1 MESTPAPSD
10 HPDEE
15 IPPRGRIAVPDDALG
30 AVATRLAA
38 YDASPEARTLLAQI
52 LAATLAA
59 FTHSSSVR
67 DPLPDTAPGT
77 AQEALAVLAGI
88 DHLRSSLSAVDAS
101 WQVIA
106 EQRIRRD
113 DQEQGLPV
121 AKQGSGAAHEI
132 GLARRVSPASSS
144 FSLASA
150 RRLIQHMPATVE
162 SLWAGRLTERQAST
176 VASSLDGADPST
188 CARIDQLIADHPET
202 LQGKGHRELKSDLQ
216 TMIQRLE
223 PETSRQRAERAARS
237 RHVTMM
243 PLADGMAR
251 VTAILRGIDA
261 AGMMQALHTQA
272 ESLRAA
278 GAKESVPALEADLLV
293 DAVRTDVAGD
303 PSGDAARRP
312 SPTPGLDV
320 GIVITDTA
328 LLGRGDDIEC
338 AQLEGYGAIPAHI
351 VTDTLRGSPP
361 GHLRHAEHEHPDRDV
376 TAFYRRLYVGP
387 GTGELI
393 GMESRARLFP
403 SGLARMI
410 RWRDVTCRTPWCNA
424 VIRQIDHA
432 VPHSRGGATTYD
444 NGQGLC
450 VRCNLLKEHGGW
462 ELTPLFP
469 ATHEDGPPTSAAG
482 ATPAPEDPALEAPAP
497 GALVSEAPPPSL
509 IPPPPNPPAP
519 PAAPASSPEH
529 AAPPSGWGWLS
540 PHGATGI
547 NRRRPLLGPGTRRG
561 LIGDTPAE
569 GAPPDATPP

>member
-1 MESTPAPSD
+1 METTPTPSD

-15 IPPRGRIAVPDDALG
+15 LPPRGRIAVPDDALG
-30 AVATRLAA
+30 AVAARCAA
-38 YDASPEARTLLAQI
+38 YAASPEARTLLAQI

-59 FTHSSSVR
+59 FTRTSSVR

-88 DHLRSSLSAVDAS
+88 DHLRSSLSAVDTT
-101 WQVIA
+101 WQVTA

-113 DQEQGLPV
+113 DQEQGLSK
-121 AKQGSGAAHEI
+121 AKQGHGAAHEI

-150 RRLIQHMPATVE
+150 RRLVQHMPATVD

-176 VASSLDGADPST
+176 VASSLDGADPAT

-202 LQGKGHRELKSDLQ
+202 LQGKGQKELRSDLQ

-223 PETSRQRAERAARS
+223 PETSRERAERAARS
-237 RHVTMM
+237 RHVTMT

-278 GAKESVPALEADLLV
+278 GARESTPALEADLLV
-293 DAVRTDVAGD
+293 DAVRRG
-303 PSGDAARRP
+303 AADDDRPEAPVRRP
-312 SPTPGLDV
+312 RPTPGLDV

-328 LLGRGDDIEC
+328 LLGRGDDAEC

-361 GHLRHAEHEHPDRDV
+361 GHLRHARGEHPDRDV
-376 TAFYRRLYVGP
+376 SALYRRLYASP
-387 GTGELI
+387 ATGELVA
-393 GMESRARLFP
+393 MESRARLFP
-403 SGLARMI
+403 AGLARMI

-432 VPHSRGGATTYD
+432 VPHSRGGATTFA

-462 ELTPLFP
+462 VLTPLSPEPRGDEPP
-469 ATHEDGPPTSAAG
+469 ANAHEATSAPDSSGFGTSATDVRASEASPPPPLPPSNNPPPPTSSPQH
-482 ATPAPEDPALEAPAP
+482 TALPF
-497 GALVSEAPPPSL
+497 
-509 IPPPPNPPAP
+509 
-519 PAAPASSPEH
+519 
-529 AAPPSGWGWLS
+529 GWGWLS

-547 NRRRPLLGPGTRRG
+547 NRRRPLLGPGTR
-561 LIGDTPAE
+561 GDPIPDSSAE
-569 GAPPDATPP
+569 SSSPPDASPS